1 MCMDPGWSLIVAG
14 TVNKAV
20 VTGNIR
26 EFSGKTVVAIKQSKA
41 EIALSD
47 IKDFFLEADIM
58 KKFSNPHHRNVWW
71 THLIAVI

>member
-1 MCMDPGWSLIVAG
+1 MCVDPGWSLIAAG